1 VLNNVIIG
9 LTFVTC
15 PKPLFLSFICGLFWI
30 EAWSPASAV
39 AADGYELKVTE
50 IRTWEHS
57 DYTRLVLELTSE
69 VRPDI
74 FLISSPY
81 RVVLDLPPAEFLVP
95 MEPGGTVGV
104 IKNYRFGLFEPG
116 ISRLVIDLT
125 GPAIVKNSFILPPT
139 AQKPHRLVL
148 DLRAVTKKEFLAKAA
163 GSQIKRS
170 PVPETPA
177 NTDVTHQETH
187 NYDFTIVLDA
197 GHGGVDPGAI
207 GKNGFYEKT
216 VALAAAME
224 LGQILGAIGP
234 YNIVLT
240 RNTDIYLPLRQR
252 VAVARHHKAD
262 LFISIHADSIKN
274 RNIRGGHVY
283 TLSEKASDKE
293 AEALAEKENK
303 SDIIAGFDLEQHPAD
318 VSSILVSL
326 AQRET
331 NNSSARAANAI
342 VKEWRSRGLTLLR
355 KPHRQA
361 GFAVLKAPDIPSV
374 LVELGFLSNANEA
387 AMLSKPVS
395 RKPLINALAQSIHN
409 YIQTLEQGDK

>member
-1 VLNNVIIG
+1 MR
-9 LTFVTC
+9 
-15 PKPLFLSFICGLFWI
+15 LFLSFICVLFWLEPWGPTWTS
-30 EAWSPASAV
+30 EA
-39 AADGYELKVTE
+39 AAGGHELKVTE
-50 IRTWEHS
+50 IRAWEHP
-57 DYTRLVLELTSE
+57 DYTRLVLELTSQ

-74 FLISSPY
+74 FLISNPY

-95 MEPGGTVGV
+95 MEPRKAVGV

-139 AQKPHRLVL
+139 EQKPHRLVL
-148 DLRAVTKKEFLAKAA
+148 DLKASTKKEFLAKAT

-170 PVPETPA
+170 FVPETTA
-177 NTDVTHQETH
+177 NTDVTNQENH
-187 NYDFTIVLDA
+187 NYDFTIVVDA

-234 YNIVLT
+234 YKVVLT

-252 VAVARHHKAD
+252 VAVARRHKGD

-293 AEALAEKENK
+293 AEALAEKENQ

-318 VSSILVSL
+318 VSSILLSL

-342 VKEWRSRGLTLLR
+342 LKEWRSRGLTLLR

-387 AMLSKPVS
+387 AMLSKPAS

-409 YIQTLEQGDK
+409 YIQTVEQGDK

>member
-1 VLNNVIIG
+1 M
-9 LTFVTC
+9 
-15 PKPLFLSFICGLFWI
+15 
-30 EAWSPASAV
+30 
-39 AADGYELKVTE
+39 KVTE
-50 IRTWEHS
+50 IRAWEHP
-57 DYTRLVLELTSE
+57 DYTRLVLELTSQ

-74 FLISSPY
+74 FLISNPY

-95 MEPGGTVGV
+95 MEPRKTVGV

-139 AQKPHRLVL
+139 EQKPHRLVL
-148 DLRAVTKKEFLAKAA
+148 DLKASTKKEFLAKATS
-163 GSQIKRS
+163 SQIKRS
-170 PVPETPA
+170 FVPETTA
-177 NTDVTHQETH
+177 NTDVTNQENH
-187 NYDFTIVLDA
+187 NYDFTIVVDA

-216 VALAAAME
+216 VALAAAVE
-224 LGQILGAIGP
+224 LGQILEGIGP
-234 YNIVLT
+234 YKVVLT

-252 VAVARHHKAD
+252 VAVARRHKAD

-274 RNIRGGHVY
+274 RNIRGSHVY

-293 AEALAEKENK
+293 AEALAKKENQ

-318 VSSILVSL
+318 VSSILLSL
-326 AQRET
+326 TQRET

-342 VKEWRSRGLTLLR
+342 VREWRSRGLTLLR

-374 LVELGFLSNANEA
+374 LVELGFLSNASEA
-387 AMLSKPVS
+387 AMLSEPAS
-395 RKPLINALAQSIHN
+395 RKPLITALAQSIHN
-409 YIQTLEQGDK
+409 YIQTVEKRDK